1 MKKGQGNRK
10 DDLSAPSKRVFPA
23 IEAGGRF
30 AGYLS
35 VALLIVLSVT
45 YLSFFG
51 ESIFFLQEN
60 NSLFIFSTDYFQKFC
75 SEPGGLLVYA
85 GNFLTQFYFSSFYG
99 SLIVSA
105 LIMLA
110 YLVFRRINKQLKAE
124 SSLSSFLVLLP
135 SCLLLLLQTR
145 YDFYPYYIL
154 GFILTGLW
162 FLITTAPGKGTRRY
176 ILTGLFPL
184 FYYLAGS
191 FALIYIILYL
201 VYCLI
206 YGKGRLRYLLPTF
219 LILLSFLTFLLFKDL
234 VFLQPVSH
242 LLFYPLFL
250 YEYSS
255 LTEYLSLFS
264 GVLIL
269 YPLLIKSAD
278 VATSKIK
285 FQPLFSLSAKL
296 VLFSLTLFLLFRNR
310 DPGAAD
316 ILRIERS
323 VYNREWD
330 EVIRQYEKS
339 PSSNI
344 IGQYYYNLALSEKGE
359 LCSRMFYGRQSF
371 GSLSLALARDDE
383 QTYRAIY
390 FYYAVG
396 LTGEAH
402 HLAYE
407 LMVQHGFR
415 PENIKML
422 IKTELIIGNY
432 RIAERYI
439 NVLKKTMHY
448 RKWAVKYE
456 KMLYKPDLVNS
467 DPELG
472 GKIRLLPAKDFFVVT
487 DDSRNVDLL
496 SEENPGNRRAFEY
509 RMARLLLDKDLVE
522 IGKEVRKFKALGYSN
537 FPRHVEEAIVSLV
550 NVTGEFPDLGGLMI
564 SKDTDQRFLRY
575 FSDLKSLRGSKAQI
589 ENGIKK
595 ADKNTFWYYL
605 QFGTMKS
612 AVGKGGQADNSI
624 Y

>member
-1 MKKGQGNRK
+1 MKKK
-10 DDLSAPSKRVFPA
+10 DDLLTPSKRVFPA
-23 IEAGGRF
+23 VDVGGRF
-30 AGYLS
+30 AVSIS
-35 VALLIVLSVT
+35 VALLIVLSVA
-45 YLSFFG
+45 YLCFFG
-51 ESIFFLQEN
+51 GSIFFFQEN

-85 GNFLTQFYFSSFYG
+85 GNFLTQFYFNPFYG
-99 SLIVSA
+99 SLIVTA
-105 LIMLA
+105 LILLVC
-110 YLVFRRINKQLKAE
+110 LVFIRINKRLKAE
-124 SSLSSFLVLLP
+124 RSVSLFLALLP
-135 SCLLLLLQTR
+135 SGLLLLLQTR

-154 GFILTGLW
+154 GFLLAALW
-162 FLITTAPGKGTRRY
+162 FLISISPGNGIKRF

-184 FYYLAGS
+184 FYYLTGS
-191 FALIYIILYL
+191 FALIYITLYL
-201 VYCLI
+201 LYYLI
-206 YGKGRLRYLLPTF
+206 YEKGRPRYLLPSF
-219 LILLSFLTFLLFKDL
+219 LILLSFLTFLLFKNII
-234 VFLQPVSH
+234 FLQPVDR

-255 LTEYLSLFS
+255 LTVYLSLFS

-269 YPLLIKSAD
+269 YPLLIKTAGLASG
-278 VATSKIK
+278 KIK
-285 FQPLFSLSAKL
+285 FQPLFSLATIL
-296 VLFSLTLFLLFRNR
+296 ILFSSVVFLLFRNR
-310 DPGAAD
+310 DPAAAD
-316 ILRIERS
+316 IISLERA
-323 VYNREWD
+323 VYNQEWD

-339 PSSNI
+339 PSPNI

-359 LCSRMFYGRQSF
+359 LCSRMFSCQQNF
-371 GSLSLALARDDE
+371 GSMSLTLARDNE

-422 IKTELIIGNY
+422 IKTELINGNF

-439 NVLKKTMHY
+439 NVLKKTLHY
-448 RKWAVKYE
+448 RKWANKYE
-456 KMLYKPDLVNS
+456 KMLFKPDLVKS

-472 GKIRLLPAKDFFVVT
+472 EEIRLLPAKDFFVVT

-496 SEENPGNRRAFEY
+496 LKENPGNKRAFEY
-509 RMARLLLDKDLVE
+509 RMARLLLDKDLEE
-522 IGKEVRKFKALGYSN
+522 IGKEVRKFKSLGYSN
-537 FPRHVEEAIVSLV
+537 FPRHIEEAIVSLV
-550 NVTGEFPDLGGLMI
+550 NVTGEFPDLGGLLI

-575 FSDLKSLRGSKAQI
+575 FSDLKSLKGSKAQI
-589 ENGIKK
+589 ENGMKK

-605 QFGTMKS
+605 QFGTMRSSIRKS
-612 AVGKGGQADNSI
+612 SQADNSI